1 MSVHTAPVNFDP
13 AIYPILSRHWCCAE
27 RGIQTVVDQK
37 LDTYADL
44 DLEALEAT
52 GGDKFWPAPLNM
64 VER

>member
-13 AIYPILSRHWCCAE
+13 AIYPILSRHWFDTE
-27 RGIQTVVDQK
+27 RGIQTIVDQN

-52 GGDKFWPAPLNM
+52 TNSGQ
-64 VER
+64 RRSI

>member
-13 AIYPILSRHWCCAE
+13 AIYPILSRHWFCAE
-27 RGIQTVVDQK
+27 RSIQTVIDQK